1 MRLKEKY
8 GTYYV
13 GWLQY
18 SHVYRSMELL
28 VWYRLTQFPTTIS
41 KAQGPKEKGGKKEWK
56 TKKERKERRKTREK
70 ENGGGAILAGA
81 RDSHG
86 PGRRL
91 RPITAYT

>member
-1 MRLKEKY
+1 MTAALSRLSLDGVTRPIQVNAIPHDDLESQGTEREGRKERMKD
-8 GTYYV
+8 
-13 GWLQY
+13 
-18 SHVYRSMELL
+18 
-28 VWYRLTQFPTTIS
+28 
-41 KAQGPKEKGGKKEWK
+41 
-56 TKKERKERRKTREK
+56 KKERKERRKTREK